1 MPPAPPGVG
10 PESDILTRAVCSH
23 CIPCYHLLHNQINF
37 QVDRF
42 NDLGWSF
49 LGLALTVGC
58 HEIAWDIVH
67 QVSYPNH
74 VTGKANIRNMAS
86 ESIIT
91 LAARTG
97 DERIFKPLYDRI
109 PAGFQPVFLFM
120 HVRWHEQAQLC
131 LSSSPTL
138 ARQLFRRGCN
148 IADGLNSGTQDTSW
162 HYAVRNPCGPLFM
175 EWLRA
180 N

>member
-10 PESDILTRAVCSH
+10 PESDILTGAVCSYY
-23 CIPCYHLLHNQINF
+23 IPCYCLLHDQINF

-58 HEIAWDIVH
+58 YEIARDIVH
-67 QVSYPNH
+67 QVSYPDY
-74 VTGKANIRNMAS
+74 VTSKANVRNMAS

-91 LAARTG
+91 LAARMG
-97 DERIFKPLYDRI
+97 DKRIFEPLYNWI

-120 HVRWHEQAQLC
+120 HVRRHE
-131 LSSSPTL
+131 
-138 ARQLFRRGCN
+138 
-148 IADGLNSGTQDTSW
+148 
-162 HYAVRNPCGPLFM
+162 
-175 EWLRA
+175 
-180 N
+180 